1 MLVYRLR
8 FGWWNAALSPSAPQA
23 KTRAN
28 EDTYKVVC
36 GHIKVLLQE
45 YNCDFLALCE
55 VSSADV
61 AHIESSIDLDNFS
74 TIDLTD
80 KVGRTR
86 FDIMVI
92 YNKRKIRV
100 HKNISIA
107 KSMTDQTVKAAQT
120 VDIENIDDGKI
131 IHMYLCHWASRLNGS
146 GVEKRISSAQLVYS
160 SAEKHM
166 AEGGDVIII
175 GDFNDNPYD
184 QSLNK
189 VLRASRCHDAVRA
202 YPNEYFYNPF
212 WRSIVSEEKY
222 CHYTKVDTYRSG
234 SHRFKEF
241 QGTIWH
247 SYDQAIVSGS
257 FVSNKYWH
265 LNEYETKIVMY
276 DAMLANYGD
285 SNHFIDHLPIICEI
299 NRA

>member
-23 KTRAN
+23 KTKADK
-28 EDTYKVVC
+28 DTYQVVC
-36 GHIKVLLQE
+36 EHINSLLQV

-55 VSSADV
+55 LSSADV
-61 AHIESSIDLDNFS
+61 AHIESNIDLDNFA

-92 YNKRKIRV
+92 YNKRKIRAQ
-100 HKNISIA
+100 KNISIA
-107 KSMTDQTVKAAQT
+107 KPMTDQIIKAAQL
-120 VDIENIDDGKI
+120 VDIENIDDGKK
-131 IHMYLCHWASRLNGS
+131 IHIYLCHWASRLNGS
-146 GVEKRISSAQLVYS
+146 GTEKRIASAQLVYS
-160 SAEKHM
+160 SAEKYM
-166 AEGGDVIII
+166 AADGDVIII

-184 QSLNK
+184 LSLNK
-189 VLRASRCHDAVRA
+189 ILHASRCHDAVRA
-202 YPNEYFYNPF
+202 YPKEYFYNPF
-212 WRSIVSEEKY
+212 WRSIVSEQKY
-222 CHYTKVDTYRSG
+222 CHSTNSGTYRSG
-234 SHRFKEF
+234 SHRYKEF
-241 QGTIWH
+241 QGTMWH

-265 LNEYETKIVMY
+265 LNEYETKIVTY
-276 DAMLANYGD
+276 EAMLESYED
-285 SNHFIDHLPIICEI
+285 STHFIDHLPIICEI